1 MSAGLGGAGLL
12 WLWSV
17 VAELGPGA
25 PQTLRPGP
33 GSIVIMTS
41 GGR

>member
-1 MSAGLGGAGLL
+1 MSAGPGAAGLL

-25 PQTLRPGP
+25 PSRL
-33 GSIVIMTS
+33 S
-41 GGR
+41 GLARAQS